1 MFTVHM
7 LDAAHGD
14 CLWIEYGDP
23 ARPKRIL
30 IDTGPASTWTEY
42 LHPKI
47 QAVVDAEGECV
58 FELFVITHV
67 DDDHIGGSLRLLD
80 EIDPATVRI
89 KEIWFNGYFNLSD
102 QVHSV
107 LGPDQGEKLTELIVR
122 GGWRWNRKFGG
133 RAVMVPREGAL
144 RTFRF
149 AGMKLTVLSPTFEK
163 MQALKKTWEKV
174 IREQGLVPGSAY
186 VGEETV
192 LPGGFLGADVE
203 LLAKARFKE
212 DDTVANGSSIAFLAE
227 YEGRRVLFGAD
238 AHPSVLVDSLQRPPF
253 RGAVQP
259 VDAFKLPHHGSAK
272 NVSMPMLA
280 AFPAR
285 RYLVSTTGAR
295 FKHPDAEA
303 IARVVV
309 NGSGGGVALCF
320 NCESD
325 FNRDWAEPARQDEY
339 GYTTEYG
346 QPGEG
351 LLVALD

>member
-30 IDTGPASTWTEY
+30 IDTGPAATWTQHLY
-42 LHPKI
+42 PKI

-58 FELFVITHV
+58 FELFVVTHV
-67 DDDHIGGSLRLLD
+67 DDDHIGGSLRFLD
-80 EIDPATVRI
+80 EIDPETVRI

-122 GGWRWNRKFGG
+122 GGWPWNRKFNG

-144 RTFRF
+144 KTFTF

-192 LPGGFLGADVE
+192 LPGGFLGADVD
-203 LLAKARFKE
+203 LLAQARFKDYVLASDVLFAFGKSGYRDMTFRGHE
-212 DDTVANGSSIAFLAE
+212 AIRALAAQLKQDQVKLDHIEVIGHTDPIGSQASNQVLGLKRAQTVRRLLLQSGLSSSSITASSAGSDESVSQSCEGSRAE
-227 YEGRRVLFGAD
+227 QIACY
-238 AHPSVLVDSLQRPPF
+238 
-253 RGAVQP
+253 
-259 VDAFKLPHHGSAK
+259 
-272 NVSMPMLA
+272 
-280 AFPAR
+280 
-285 RYLVSTTGAR
+285 
-295 FKHPDAEA
+295 AEDR
-303 IARVVV
+303 RVVV
-309 NGSGGGVALCF
+309 RVNTQ
-320 NCESD
+320 
-325 FNRDWAEPARQDEY
+325 R
-339 GYTTEYG
+339 
-346 QPGEG
+346 
-351 LLVALD
+351 